1 MILETLQAVTGL
13 FVVVYDGQHA
23 VKFTLGR
30 AVGVVGPG
38 VHLKWPIFQKFR
50 VEPTKFTTLDLE
62 AQTIQL
68 RDELVYMVGAK
79 VVYQIVDLMKAMIE
93 VDNLVEGLRNRLV
106 LAVQRVVKSR
116 DRRTIN
122 EANDMI
128 REVTAQ
134 MRIVED
140 QWGIRI
146 IEFGFSTFSPSPE
159 TLEVTQL
166 RMMAE
171 EKLRLYHE
179 FTKKE
184 GLSPQA
190 AVSLISGAVVAVRE
204 IQEQVQEELPPKPSE
219 EEKKR
224 AKKAEEEGGSDDALQ
239 PPEGGAG
246 GAPPTA

>member
-1 MILETLQAVTGL
+1 MFLETLQAITGL

-30 AVGVVGPG
+30 AIGVVGPG
-38 VHLKWPIFQKFR
+38 VHFKWPIFQKFR

-116 DRRTIN
+116 DRMTITD
-122 EANDMI
+122 ANDMI
-128 REVTAQ
+128 EEVRAQ
-134 MRIVED
+134 MKVVEE

-179 FTKKE
+179 FTKTE

-204 IQEQVQEELPPKPSE
+204 VQELVQEEIPVPTE
-219 EEKKR
+219 EEKK
-224 AKKAEEEGGSDDALQ
+224 KAEEADGIQLGSDDENEK
-239 PPEGGAG
+239 PAG
-246 GAPPTA
+246 DKSPRP

>member
-1 MILETLQAVTGL
+1 MFLETLQAVTGL

-30 AVGVVGPG
+30 AVGIVGPG
-38 VHLKWPIFQKFR
+38 VHMKWPIFQKFR

-116 DRRTIN
+116 DRLSITD
-122 EANDMI
+122 ANDMI
-128 REVTAQ
+128 DEVRQQ
-134 MRIVED
+134 MKIVEE

-171 EKLRLYHE
+171 EKLRLFHE

-184 GLSPQA
+184 GLSAQA
-190 AVSLISGAVVAVRE
+190 AVSLISGAVVAVRDIKE
-204 IQEQVQEELPPKPSE
+204 EVQEELPPRKEEDKSE
-219 EEKKR
+219 KEEKR
-224 AKKAEEEGGSDDALQ
+224 LEI
-239 PPEGGAG
+239 PEGDHGDAG
-246 GAPPTA
+246 KPKGDTPPTT